1 MKKFDLKLR
10 FGQMTT
16 SEMQTMSA
24 MIEKFSVKKK
34 NNADQFSMRK
44 KEIVNKTEKMDA
56 IANKRRFLKVRKKF

>member
-44 KEIVNKTEKMDA
+44 KKLSTKL
-56 IANKRRFLKVRKKF
+56 RRWMPSPSYQKEY

>member
-1 MKKFDLKLR
+1 
-10 FGQMTT
+10 MTT

-56 IANKRRFLKVRKKF
+56 ITIIPKRILDF